1 MQLYNI
7 IITYKFIHNLLI
19 KGVLDLIYFV
29 DMEDR
34 GRQDGETG
42 QRPTRDIQQWEQL
55 YRAPSNSDR
64 ELHTTS
70 AILLAGTSVCQIPRF
85 KATSW

>member
-7 IITYKFIHNLLI
+7 IITCKFIHYLLI

-85 KATSW
+85 KATS